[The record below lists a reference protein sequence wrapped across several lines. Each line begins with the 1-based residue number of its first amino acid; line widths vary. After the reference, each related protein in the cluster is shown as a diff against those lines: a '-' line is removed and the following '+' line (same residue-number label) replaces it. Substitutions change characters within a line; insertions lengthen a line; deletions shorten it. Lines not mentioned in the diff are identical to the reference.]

1 MNSKQFKALFGFIG
15 IPAKNLADHLEI
27 KQNTLYNYI
36 YGRSKIPA
44 DVAEIVIEIAK
55 KKGKMIGVKI
65 EPT

>member
-15 IPAKNLADHLEI
+15 IPAKNLADHLEV

-36 YGRSKIPA
+36 YGRSKIPE
-44 DVAEIVIEIAK
+44 DIAEIITEIAK

-65 EPT
+65 DPT

>member
-15 IPAKNLADHLEI
+15 VPAKNLADHLEV

-36 YGRSKIPA
+36 YGRSKIPE
-44 DVAEIVIEIAK
+44 DIAEIITEIAK

-65 EPT
+65 DPT

>member
-15 IPAKNLADHLEI
+15 IPAKNLADHLEV

-36 YGRSKIPA
+36 YGRSKVPD
-44 DVAEIVIEIAK
+44 DVAEIVTEIAK

-65 EPT
+65 DPA